1 MVLDKDVKSQLI
13 VLNEA
18 FLVLSDTGLKSKY
31 DYALSNPSALTT
43 PLESEI
49 AVKHQKATDFIDNK
63 LAGTKKGRKNAYGQ
77 PFYVVSS
84 YFLRLGLLFVHVRK
98 LLYMRWVV
106 KLKHLTPIIQ
116 QRIGLHTILIIQS
129 LYRFRTQWN

>member
-63 LAGTKKGRKNAYGQ
+63 LAGTKKKEEKTLMASHSMWFLLTFCGWDYC
-77 PFYVVSS
+77 S
-84 YFLRLGLLFVHVRK
+84 YMFASC
-98 LLYMRWVV
+98 Y
-106 KLKHLTPIIQ
+106 T
-116 QRIGLHTILIIQS
+116 
-129 LYRFRTQWN
+129 